1 MTKSGSGKRGAW
13 VASVLAAAMLA
24 APAALAAGNPA
35 PAEPATA
42 AAPAKP
48 VTAKPPAKP
57 VTAGAPAKAGAE
69 SKDEAA
75 AQGGGEGT
83 ASLSV
88 LRPGA
93 TARLDG
99 AERAALEAMTAD
111 QVLALLNAPEGTQR
125 TPTEQAIA
133 EAFGKELFEQRLEF
147 QTGTIAI
154 GDGLATLKL
163 GDHFRYLDPKNAENL
178 LVNGWGNP
186 PGTKS
191 LGMIVPKDVSPLH
204 DTKGWGVVIT
214 YSEDGHVDDDDAE
227 DIDYDELLTQMKES
241 TVQESKQREA
251 AGYGTMALVGWAEP
265 PRYDPQTYRL
275 YWAQELEFGKAREH
289 TLNYA
294 IRVLGRKGVL
304 ELNAVAG
311 MSQLPTIRAEMARVL
326 PLAEFE
332 PGQKYTD
339 FNPDVDQLAA
349 YGIGGL
355 IAGKVLAK
363 AGFVAAALKILIA
376 AKKFLI
382 FGLIALGGLVAKL
395 FRKRAES

>member
-1 MTKSGSGKRGAW
+1 MSRRASGMRGALVTW
-13 VASVLAAAMLA
+13 GLASAMLI
-24 APAALAAGNPA
+24 APGALAAGKPA
-35 PAEPATA
+35 PARAATA
-42 AAPAKP
+42 QTAVEAPAAPESASEDKG
-48 VTAKPPAKP
+48 
-57 VTAGAPAKAGAE
+57 AGD
-69 SKDEAA
+69 S
-75 AQGGGEGT
+75 T

-93 TARLDG
+93 TARLDDAG
-99 AERAALEAMTAD
+99 RAALAAMSAE
-111 QVLALLNAPEGTQR
+111 QLLALLNAPEGTQR
-125 TPTEQAIA
+125 TPVEEAIV
-133 EAFGKELFEQRLEF
+133 EAFGKELFEQRLQY

-154 GDGLATLKL
+154 GNGLATLKL
-163 GDHFRYLDPKNAENL
+163 GDNFRYLDPENAENL

-204 DTKGWGVVIT
+204 DGKGWAVVIT

-241 TVQESKQREA
+241 TLEEGKRREA

-265 PRYDPQTYRL
+265 PRYDASTHRL
-275 YWAQELEFGKAREH
+275 YWAQELQFGKASEH

-311 MSQLPTIRAEMARVL
+311 MSQLATIRSEMTRVL

-332 PGQKYTD
+332 SGQKYTD
-339 FNPDVDQLAA
+339 FNPEVDKLAA

-363 AGFVAAALKILIA
+363 AGFVAVALKVLLA

-382 FGLIALGGLVAKL
+382 FGVIALGGLAAKV
-395 FRKRAES
+395 FRGRSEK